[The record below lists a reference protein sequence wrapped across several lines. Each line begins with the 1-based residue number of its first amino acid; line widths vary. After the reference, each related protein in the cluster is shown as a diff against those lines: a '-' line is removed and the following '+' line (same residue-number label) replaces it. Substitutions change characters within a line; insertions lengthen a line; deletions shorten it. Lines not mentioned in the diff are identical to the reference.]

1 MTTLEIATRLVELC
15 RLGEYETAQKE
26 LYADDATS
34 TEFSPQTQQ
43 LETAVGLEAIIAK
56 GAHFRELIEEVHSSA
71 VSQPV
76 VAGDYFSV
84 AALLDVTLKGMGR
97 IPMNEI
103 ALYKVKD
110 DKVVSEQ
117 FFY

>member
-26 LYADDATS
+26 LYADNATS
-34 TEFSPQTQQ
+34 TEFNPQTQQ
-43 LETAVGLEAIIAK
+43 VETIEGLEAIIAK
-56 GAHFRELIEEVHSSA
+56 GAHFKELIEEVHSSS

-76 VAGDYFSV
+76 VAGNYFSV

-103 ALYKVKD
+103 ALYKVAD

>member
-15 RLGEYETAQKE
+15 RMGEYETAQKE
-26 LYADDATS
+26 LYADNATS
-34 TEFSPQTQQ
+34 TEFSPQTQK
-43 LETAVGLEAIIAK
+43 LETAEGLEAIIAK
-56 GAHFRELIEEVHSSA
+56 GAHFRELIEEVHSST

-76 VAGDYFSV
+76 VAGNYFSV

-97 IPMNEI
+97 IQMDEI
-103 ALYKVKD
+103 ALYKVSEG
-110 DKVVSEQ
+110 KVVSEQ